1 MNRGFPSLS
10 EPGEVEENRVLS
22 NSPFPWRAE
31 GRDAAAKASFE
42 EAWAAG
48 EVIAGTES
56 AKYTRGDVE

>member
-10 EPGEVEENRVLS
+10 EPGEVEGNCVLS

-31 GRDAAAKASFE
+31 GMDAAVKASFE

-48 EVIAGTES
+48 KVIAGTES
-56 AKYTRGDVE
+56 AKYTGGDVE